1 MYYFALLQTP
11 QRDLTPAQG
20 QAEMQAYGDFHARE
34 HSAIRAGDA
43 LAPDGVRISGGAD
56 NPLVTDGPFAE
67 GAEVAGGYYV
77 FEADDLDEALRLARQ
92 IPAAQYG
99 AVEVWPMLYWNA
111 PQEPTTGQ
119 DSPQDRLRMAA
130 IPERRIEHDVSRLWL
145 EHRNDFVNADRSMH
159 AGRRLPA

>member
-11 QRDLTPAQG
+11 QRELTPAQG

-77 FEADDLDEALRLARQ
+77 FEAEDVDEALRLARQ
-92 IPAAQYG
+92 PSTARSKCGRCCTGMLPSSRPPA
-99 AVEVWPMLYWNA
+99 W
-111 PQEPTTGQ
+111 TG
-119 DSPQDRLRMAA
+119 LRCCSSL
-130 IPERRIEHDVSRLWL
+130 PSR
-145 EHRNDFVNADRSMH
+145 
-159 AGRRLPA
+159 